1 MKLGVH
7 AVDDSVLPAAG
18 SSAPGMRAA
27 DWTGIELRHAIPGRV
42 RLRVPGI
49 KGQPVLAREI
59 QQQLAGLP
67 VVRRVEVSAV
77 TGSVLVVYDP
87 ADSAALAGLGRLMI
101 PGLNLDG
108 MADSGPRTDAESD
121 SVAAP
126 AAAVAE
132 LARRINA
139 RVEAVTGSADLRFLV
154 PASLFVGGL
163 VRLIAAKKLSSPA
176 WYDFLWFAFGTYC
189 TLNRNLTPEGAAAL
203 NAEEGVDQDDAMPA
217 RARSPRTSTVPDR

>member
-1 MKLGVH
+1 VEE
-7 AVDDSVLPAAG
+7 SVLPEAG
-18 SSAPGMRAA
+18 SRSPGIPAA

-42 RLRVPGI
+42 RLRFPGI

-87 ADSAALAGLGRLMI
+87 ADSAAIAGLGRLMI

-108 MADSGPRTDAESD
+108 MADSGPRTGAESD
-121 SVAAP
+121 PTAAP

-132 LARRINA
+132 FARRLNDH
-139 RVEAVTGSADLRFLV
+139 VEAVTGSADLRFLV

-163 VRLIAAKKLSSPA
+163 IRLIASKKLTSPA

-189 TLNRNLTPEGAAAL
+189 TLNRSPAPEGPDPPLAG
-203 NAEEGVDQDDAMPA
+203 EGVDQDNAMPA
-217 RARSPRTSTVPDR
+217 RARSPRTGTVPDR